1 MNPRVFRE
9 YDIRGVAD
17 RDFPDD
23 FVSDLGDAIG
33 RHLYEAG
40 SRRICLGRDARI
52 SSPRISTIM
61 QDRLLNAGLDV
72 VDVDILHSPGLYFS
86 VFHLHSDG
94 GVMVTASHNPSED
107 NGFKIMRGKGAVF
120 GEEIQ
125 VLRQRIERARAGE
138 KAPSVP
144 RGKLIHT
151 DILSPYI
158 DYIVGNIKPGK
169 KKLKVVVDAGNGTGG
184 ISCVPVLQKLGFDV
198 DPLFCDADGRFP
210 NHHPDPT
217 VPENNAALIARVKA
231 VGADL
236 GIALDG
242 DADRVGAVDASG
254 RIVWGDQLVVLFAR
268 EILKRKP
275 GSTFVS
281 EVKCSAGLYSE
292 IEKAGGKA
300 IMYKVGHSLMKQ
312 KLKESGAELAGEMS
326 GHIFF
331 ADRWFGFDDGVYAA
345 ARLCEL
351 VSNDDLSLADMVNT
365 LPVFYNT
372 PELRL
377 ECPDEIKFEVVT
389 RAVAHYKAR
398 NEVNDI
404 DGARVTFPGG
414 WGLIRASNTG
424 PVVVLRCEAD
434 SPERLA
440 TIRAELEGRLAALR
454 AEVEK
459 ERAATG

>member
-23 FVSDLGDAIG
+23 FVSDLGAAIG

-40 SRRICLGRDARI
+40 SRRVCLGRDARI
-52 SSPRISTIM
+52 SSPRISTII
-61 QDRLLNAGLDV
+61 QARLLDAGLDV
-72 VDVDILHSPGLYFS
+72 VDVGILHSPGLYFS
-86 VFHLHSDG
+86 VFHLDSDG

-125 VLRQRIERARAGE
+125 ELRARIERARAGE

-151 DILSPYI
+151 DILTPYI
-158 DYIVGNIKPGK
+158 DYIVNNIKPGK
-169 KKLKVVVDAGNGTGG
+169 KRLKVVVDAGNGTGG
-184 ISCVPVLQKLGFDV
+184 ISCVPVLQRLGFDV

-217 VPENNAALIARVKA
+217 VPENNAALIARVKEI
-231 VGADL
+231 GADL

-242 DADRVGAVDASG
+242 DADRVGAVDSSG

-281 EVKCSAGLYSE
+281 EVKCSAGLYDE

-300 IMYKVGHSLMKQ
+300 IMYRVGHSVMKQ
-312 KLKESGAELAGEMS
+312 KLKDSGAELAGEMS

-351 VSNDDLSLADMVNT
+351 VSNDDLSLSEMVDT
-365 LPVFYNT
+365 LPVFFNT

-377 ECPDEIKFEVVT
+377 ECPDEIKFEIVA
-389 RAVAHYKAR
+389 RAVAWYKAR

-440 TIRAELEGRLAALR
+440 TIRAELEGRLATLR

-459 ERAATG
+459 ER

>member
-23 FVSDLGDAIG
+23 FVSDLGAAIG

-40 SRRICLGRDARI
+40 SRRVCLGRDARI
-52 SSPRISTIM
+52 SSPRISTLI
-61 QDRLLNAGLDV
+61 QARLLDAGLDV
-72 VDVDILHSPGLYFS
+72 VDVGILHSPGLYFS
-86 VFHLHSDG
+86 VFHLNSDG

-107 NGFKIMRGKGAVF
+107 NGFKIMRGKNAVF

-125 VLRQRIERARAGE
+125 ELRRRIERDRAGE
-138 KAPSVP
+138 KAPTVP

-151 DILSPYI
+151 DILTPYI
-158 DYIVGNIKPGK
+158 DYIVNNIKPGK
-169 KKLKVVVDAGNGTGG
+169 SRLKVVVDAGNGTGG
-184 ISCVPVLQKLGFDV
+184 ISCVPILQRLGFDV

-217 VPENNAALIARVKA
+217 VPENNAALIARVKEI
-231 VGADL
+231 GADL

-242 DADRVGAVDASG
+242 DADRVGAVDGNG

-275 GSTFVS
+275 GSTFIS
-281 EVKCSAGLYSE
+281 EVKCSAGLYDE
-292 IEKAGGKA
+292 IAKAGGTA
-300 IMYKVGHSLMKQ
+300 IMYRVGHSIMKQ
-312 KLKESGAELAGEMS
+312 KLKDSGAELAGEMS

-351 VSNDDLSLADMVNT
+351 ISNEGLSLSEMVDT
-365 LPVFYNT
+365 LPVFFNT

-389 RAVAHYKAR
+389 RAVAWYKAR
-398 NEVNDI
+398 HEVNDI

-440 TIRAELEGRLAALR
+440 TIRAELEGRLATLR

-459 ERAATG
+459 ERAES